1 MSKKDKKNVT
11 RYFKL
16 SNLAVDN
23 RTSVLLLSFLLLFA
37 GMGAYNSMPKEN
49 FPEITI
55 PTVRVGIAYPGNSP
69 IKIEQAITKHVEKEI
84 NTISGVK
91 EITSTSIDGYSNT
104 MVEFDF
110 DADINK
116 ALQEVK
122 DAVDVAKNE
131 FPDDVEDS
139 DITVAEIDFSEI
151 PVLNINLSGDNYSL
165 KSLKKYGE
173 YLEDEIE
180 KLPEISKVEIRG
192 GRDDVVRIKIDKFKM
207 EAIQV
212 SFFDIEEKI
221 ERANSTLSGGNLETG
236 GFERAVLLDGEFQS
250 KEDIENLI
258 IKNDHGGI
266 VKLKDVAEVSFE
278 EADRTGYAR
287 TDSSNVVVTLEIKKR
302 AGENLLIATDKIL
315 EILGEARQTLPQ
327 DLIIETSNDT
337 SRQTRTMV
345 DNLENSI
352 ISGVILVVLVLL
364 FFLGLRNAMFVGI
377 AIPLSMLMGFL
388 ILSATGNT
396 LNTMVLFSLILALGM
411 LVDNGIV
418 VVENIY
424 RQMALGKDHSEAAKQ
439 GVGEVAWPII
449 SSTLTTLAAFLPL
462 VFWDDIMGEFMK
474 YLPIT
479 LIIVLSSSLFVALVI
494 NPVLTSMFME
504 VQETKKRSK
513 LSKKQWIIVSVVLVI
528 SILLYVVSFISGIP
542 GPEDPGTPTLLWA
555 NILMAIVLL
564 ILINVYILTPISY
577 RFQNVFL
584 VRLENGYDKLISW
597 ALKTW
602 RPYFIFGSMFV
613 LLIFSLWFFGF
624 RRPDVVTFPENIP
637 NYVNIFIELP
647 TGTDMERTDT
657 FTMEVEYIVK
667 DVLEEYYDKGI
678 IESYLTN
685 VGEGTSDPN
694 AGMSLDFGSSSN
706 KAKITVS
713 FVEFQDRLLPSG
725 ETISTDVILNEI
737 RSALDTVPGAKITVD
752 KDPNGPPLG
761 PPIAIEISGDN
772 FDSLID
778 ISARVKELIES
789 SDIQGIEELKSD
801 LDVGKP
807 ELRLIPNSEAI
818 GLYGL
823 SNQQVLGTIRT
834 ALYGKEVSKF
844 KGIDRGFNGE
854 EDDIPIELRLKD
866 EYRYDI
872 EDLLSQ
878 RVTFR
883 DQADGKVKQ
892 VPISA
897 VVTPSYETTY
907 GSVNRKDQDRV
918 VTLYSNVLDGYN
930 LNQIIAQLEILFSDY
945 DGIPEGYDINF
956 SGEKAE
962 QEKSMAFLQTAFLIA
977 VFLIAIILVS
987 QFNSLAKPVIILL
1000 SVVFSTI
1007 GVFLGIAIFRMDFVV
1022 IMTGIG
1028 IISLAGVVVNNAIVL
1043 IDYTD
1048 LVRQRMRSKLGF
1060 KGDRLPKEVI
1070 VDCIK
1075 EGGKTRLRPVLLTA
1089 ITTVLGLIPLAIG
1102 LNINFFKLFT
1112 HLNPEIYVGGDQ
1124 VIFWGPMSKT
1134 IIMGLT
1140 FATFLTLV
1148 VVPVMYL
1155 IFDRVAYKVFVL
1167 VKGEDALEKPDPD
1180 SE

>member
-1 MSKKDKKNVT
+1 MSKTKKIV
-11 RYFKL
+11 RYFGL
-16 SNLAVDN
+16 TNLAVDN
-23 RTSVLLLSFLLLFA
+23 RTSVLLLTFLLLFA
-37 GMGAYNSMPKEN
+37 GIGAYNSMPKEN

-55 PTVRVGIAYPGNSP
+55 PTIRVGVVYPGNSP
-69 IKIEQAITKHVEKEI
+69 VKIEQAITKHIEKEV

-91 EITSTSIDGYSNT
+91 EITSTSVDGFTNV

-110 DADINK
+110 DADVNK

-122 DAVDVAKNE
+122 DAVDIAKNE

-180 KLPEISKVEIRG
+180 KLSEISKVEIRG
-192 GRDDVVRIKIDKFKM
+192 GRDDVVRIKIDKFKL

-212 SFFDIEEKI
+212 SFFDIEEEI
-221 ERANSTLSGGNLETG
+221 ERANSTLSGGSLKNN
-236 GFERAVLLDGEFQS
+236 GFERSVLLEGEFQT

-258 IKNDHGGI
+258 IKNDQQGV
-266 VKLKDVAEVSFE
+266 VKLKDIAVVSFE
-278 EADRTGYAR
+278 EADREGYAR

-315 EILGEARQTLPQ
+315 DILAAAKEKFPA
-327 DLIIETSNDT
+327 DLSVKTSNDT
-337 SRQTRTMV
+337 SRQTRSQV

-388 ILSATGNT
+388 ILSATGI
-396 LNTMVLFSLILALGM
+396 TMNVVVLFSLILALGM

-424 RQMALGKDHSEAAKQ
+424 RMMSEGMDHDEAAKQ

-449 SSTLTTLAAFLPL
+449 TSTLTTLAAFFPL

-479 LIIVLSSSLFVALVI
+479 LMIVLSSSLFVALVI

-513 LSKKQWIIVSVVLVI
+513 LSKRQWILVI
-528 SILLYVVSFISGIP
+528 VTFIVGVLMYIAAFANGQPGVEPEGPNFLLFGNLFVVGAIL
-542 GPEDPGTPTLLWA
+542 
-555 NILMAIVLL
+555 VLF
-564 ILINVYILTPISY
+564 NVYVLTPVSY
-577 RFQNVFL
+577 RFQNTFL
-584 VRLENGYDKLISW
+584 VRLEVVYEKVIRW

-602 RPYFIFGSMFV
+602 RPYFIFGSMFF
-613 LLIFSLWFFGF
+613 LLIFSLWFFGA
-624 RRPDVVTFPENIP
+624 RNPKVITFPENIP

-647 TGTDMERTDT
+647 TGSTIENTDT
-657 FTMEVEYIVK
+657 FTMGVEAVVK
-667 DVLEEYYDKGI
+667 DVLQPYYDRGI

-685 VGEGTSDPN
+685 VGEGTDDPN
-694 AGMSLDFGSSSN
+694 SGNPVSIGSSSH

-713 FVEFQDRLLPSG
+713 FVEFQDRMVPG
-725 ETISTDVILNEI
+725 EGVVSTDQILNEI
-737 RSALDTVPGAKITVD
+737 RLALDTIPGALITAD

-761 PPIAIEISGDN
+761 PPISIEIKGDN
-772 FDSLID
+772 FDSLIA
-778 ISARVKELIES
+778 ISSRVRTLIEAS
-789 SDIQGIEELKSD
+789 GIEGIEELKSD

-807 ELRLIPNSEAI
+807 ELKLYPNSEAI

-854 EDDIPIELRLKD
+854 EDDIPIELRLLD

-878 RVTFR
+878 RVTYK
-883 DQADGKVKQ
+883 DQNDGKVKQ

-897 VVTPSYETTY
+897 VVDVSYESTY

-930 LNQIIAQLEILFSDY
+930 LNDIIAQLEILFKGY
-945 DGIPEGYDINF
+945 DGLPEGYDINF

-962 QEKSMAFLQTAFLIA
+962 QEKSMAFLQTAFLVAI
-977 VFLIAIILVS
+977 FLIAIILVS

-1007 GVFLGIAIFRMDFVV
+1007 GVFLGIATFRMDFVV

-1043 IDYTD
+1043 IDYID
-1048 LVRQRMRSKLGF
+1048 LIRQRKRKELGF
-1060 KGDRLPKEVI
+1060 KGDRLPKDVMM
-1070 VDCIK
+1070 DCIR
-1075 EGGKTRLRPVLLTA
+1075 EAGQTRLRPVLLTA

-1102 LNINFFKLFT
+1102 LNINFFRLFT
-1112 HLNPEIYVGGDQ
+1112 HWDPQIFVGGDQ
-1124 VIFWGPMSKT
+1124 VIFWGPMSIT

-1155 IFDRVAYKVFVL
+1155 IFDRIAYRVFIL
-1167 VKGEDALEKPDPD
+1167 VKGEDALEKPD
-1180 SE
+1180 SVK